1 MLFNSLEFIFVFL
14 PLVLLL
20 SMLVRR
26 RGAGLFIL
34 SLGVS
39 SLVFYGWWKWEYLL
53 LIIGSVGVNFGISGR
68 IQVSRMTAPAAAWRW
83 LVLGVTINLALLAGF
98 KYTNFL
104 LDNLY
109 ELAIIERTWL
119 PIALPLAISFFSF
132 QQIAFLVDCWRGEI
146 EAKQRKFISYLAFVS
161 FFPQLIAGPIVR
173 YRELAPQLLQRPADR
188 PYRRYLVLGIFIFLL
203 GLFKKVGI
211 ADTMAGIAN
220 PLFNRAAAGAAL
232 DAASA
237 WVGTLAYTFQI
248 YFDFSGYSDM
258 AYGLGLMFGVRLPI
272 NFFSP
277 YQATCI
283 NEFWRRWNITLGA
296 FFRDYLYIPL
306 GGGRASRLRVAANV
320 TLVMFLSGLW
330 HGAGWNFVIWGL
342 LHGLGMVIATA
353 WGSARAV
360 VLPAA
365 MPATA
370 GYRAASIALTFLFAS
385 LAWVLFRS
393 ADLDTARRVYG
404 ALFNLGSLDVA
415 GAWPVDVL
423 QRLAWITLLPVS
435 LLVFFAPN
443 VLALAGV
450 DRHGSFTATA
460 IAAVPAVFLLG
471 AGCLGALAVIELVNG
486 RSENFLYFI
495 F

>member
-20 SMLVRR
+20 SILARQY
-26 RGAGLFIL
+26 GARLFIL
-34 SLGVS
+34 SLAVS
-39 SLVFYGWWKWEYLL
+39 SLAFYGWWKWEYLL
-53 LIIGSVGVNFGISGR
+53 LIVGSVGVNFGIAGR
-68 IQVSRMTAPAAAWRW
+68 IQARRIIAPAAAWRW

-109 ELAIIERTWL
+109 ELAVIERTWL
-119 PIALPLAISFFSF
+119 PIALPLAISFFTF
-132 QQIAFLVDCWRGEI
+132 QQVAFLVDCWRGEI
-146 EAKQRKFISYLAFVS
+146 EAKHRKFTSYLAFVS

-173 YRELAPQLLQRPADR
+173 HRELVPQLLQQPADR
-188 PYRRYLVLGIFIFLL
+188 PYRRYLVLGVFIFLL

-211 ADTMAGIAN
+211 ADTMADIAN
-220 PLFNRAAAGAAL
+220 PVFNQAAAGAAL
-232 DAASA
+232 NIVYA

-277 YQATCI
+277 YRATCI

-306 GGGRASRLRVAANV
+306 GGGRAGRARVAANI

-342 LHGLGMVIATA
+342 LHGLGMVVATA
-353 WGSARAV
+353 WGSVRVV
-360 VLPAA
+360 VLPAGV
-365 MPATA
+365 PATA

-393 ADLDTARRVYG
+393 ADLETAQRVYA
-404 ALFNLGSLDVA
+404 ALFNLGGLNVA

-423 QRLAWITLLPVS
+423 QRLALATLVPIS
-435 LLVFFAPN
+435 LLVFCAPN
-443 VLALAGV
+443 VLVLAGV
-450 DRHGSFTATA
+450 DRHGRFTATA
-460 IAAVPAVFLLG
+460 DVPAWYLLG
-471 AGCLGALAVIELVNG
+471 AGFLGALAVIELVNG